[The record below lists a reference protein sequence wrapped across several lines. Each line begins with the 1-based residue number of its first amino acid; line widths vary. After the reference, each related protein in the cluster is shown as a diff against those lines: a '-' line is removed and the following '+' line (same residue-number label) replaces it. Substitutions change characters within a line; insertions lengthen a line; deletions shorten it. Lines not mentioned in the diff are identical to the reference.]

1 MRVGAERW
9 VKMVYMTR
17 GSGWMMRQAR
27 RKANKVPQRYRWR
40 SMFLAGEVVVGEE
53 MGRMREMRK
62 SRVVN
67 AFEKRQSSREQLVLG
82 V

>member
-1 MRVGAERW
+1 
-9 VKMVYMTR
+9 
-17 GSGWMMRQAR
+17 
-27 RKANKVPQRYRWR
+27 
-40 SMFLAGEVVVGEE
+40 MFLAGEVVVGEE